1 MADQGTE
8 GLFSPFLRS
17 QRFRAARPYI
27 KGRVL
32 DVGCG
37 TGVLA
42 GIVAADLYVGVDI
55 DEQSLS
61 IANKQYPQYNF
72 QSFLPPEESK
82 FDTVVAI
89 GIIEHVPKPGVF
101 LSELAKR
108 LNEEPDSFIVC
119 TTPHPVVEWVHA
131 AGAKLR
137 LFSWHADEEHKH
149 FLNKAM
155 LVQAASEADLKL
167 SVYRRFLL
175 GANQLAIFQKK

>member
-82 FDTVVAI
+82 
-89 GIIEHVPKPGVF
+89 PGVF

-167 SVYRRFLL
+167 SVYRRVLL

>member
-72 QSFLPPEESK
+72 QSFLPPEENL
-82 FDTVVAI
+82 I
-89 GIIEHVPKPGVF
+89 
-101 LSELAKR
+101 
-108 LNEEPDSFIVC
+108 
-119 TTPHPVVEWVHA
+119 
-131 AGAKLR
+131 
-137 LFSWHADEEHKH
+137 
-149 FLNKAM
+149 
-155 LVQAASEADLKL
+155 Q
-167 SVYRRFLL
+167 
-175 GANQLAIFQKK
+175 